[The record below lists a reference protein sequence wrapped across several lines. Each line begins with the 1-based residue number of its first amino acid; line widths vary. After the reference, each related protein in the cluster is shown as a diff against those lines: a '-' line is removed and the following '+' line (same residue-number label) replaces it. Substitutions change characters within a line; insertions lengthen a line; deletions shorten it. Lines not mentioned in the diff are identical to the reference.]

1 MSESTP
7 AKTISFE
14 TIEYSVANQVAHI
27 RLNRPDAAN
36 TLNLQLAQDLHQAVL
51 ACEDDSD
58 VRAVLLS
65 AEGKLF
71 CAGGDL
77 ASFAE
82 KGDAIS
88 EELKK
93 VTFYAHDAFIRLMR
107 MPAPVVT
114 AVNGAA
120 AGIGLSLA
128 LIGDYTIASSKASFT
143 SAYTAAGLSPDGG
156 CTSLLV
162 ELVGS
167 KRAKELMLLNR
178 RLSANEA
185 LDWGMIN
192 RVVEPEE
199 LAAAALEL
207 ATTFANGPTLAYGA
221 VKRLVSGAAKNN
233 IEAQMTSESRMIAAN
248 AKTKDGKEGIKAFL
262 EKRKPHFS
270 GR

>member
-1 MSESTP
+1 
-7 AKTISFE
+7 
-14 TIEYSVANQVAHI
+14 
-27 RLNRPDAAN
+27 
-36 TLNLQLAQDLHQAVL
+36 
-51 ACEDDSD
+51 
-58 VRAVLLS
+58 AVLLS
-65 AEGKLF
+65 ATGKLF

-93 VTFYAHDAFIRLMR
+93 VTFFAHDAFIRLMR

-128 LIGDYTIASSKASFT
+128 LIGDVTIASSKASFT

-162 ELVGS
+162 ELVGT
-167 KRAKELMLLNR
+167 KRAKELMLCNR
-178 RLSANEA
+178 RLSASEA

-192 RVVEPEE
+192 RVVEPEALE
-199 LAAAALEL
+199 SAALEL
-207 ATTFANGPTLAYGA
+207 ANTFAAGPTKAFGA
-221 VKRLVSGAAKNN
+221 VKRLVLSAAKNN

-248 AKTKDGKEGIKAFL
+248 AKTQDGKEGIAAFL
-262 EKRKPHFS
+262 EKRKPNFL
-270 GR
+270 GY

>member
-1 MSESTP
+1 MSESNH

-14 TIEYSVANQVAHI
+14 TIEYSVENQIAYI

-36 TLNLQLAQDLHQAVL
+36 TLNLQLAQELHQAVL
-51 ACEDDSD
+51 ACEEDRN

-65 AEGKLF
+65 ANGKLF

-77 ASFAE
+77 ASFAT
-82 KGDAIS
+82 KGEDIGQ
-88 EELKK
+88 ELKK
-93 VTFYAHDAFIRLMR
+93 VTFFAHDAFIRLMR
-107 MPAPVVT
+107 LPAPVVT

-120 AGIGLSLA
+120 AGIGLGLA

-167 KRAKELMLLNR
+167 KRARELMLLNR

-185 LDWGMIN
+185 LEWGMIN

-199 LAAAALEL
+199 LEAAALAL
-207 ATTFANGPTLAYGA
+207 ANTFANGPTKAYGA
-221 VKRLVSGAAKNN
+221 VKRLVSSAAKNN

-248 AKTKDGKEGIKAFL
+248 SKTKDGREGIAAFL
-262 EKRKPHFS
+262 EKRKPDFK

>member
-1 MSESTP
+1 MTANGSFSTINYHVEES
-7 AKTISFE
+7 I
-14 TIEYSVANQVAHI
+14 AHI

-36 TLNLQLAQDLHQAVL
+36 TLNLELAQELQSAVIS
-51 ACEDDSD
+51 AEEDDR

-71 CAGGDL
+71 CGGGDL

-107 MPAPVVT
+107 MRAPVVT

-120 AGIGLSLA
+120 AGIGLGLA
-128 LIGDYTIASSKASFT
+128 LVGDYVIASAKASFT

-162 ELVGS
+162 DLVGV
-167 KRAKELMLLNR
+167 KRAKELMLVNR
-178 RLSANEA
+178 RLRAEEA
-185 LDWGMIN
+185 LDWGLIN
-192 RVVEPEE
+192 RVVAPEE
-199 LAAAALEL
+199 LAPVAMEMAVQ
-207 ATTFANGPTLAYGA
+207 FANGPSKAFGS
-221 VKRLVSGAAKNN
+221 VKRLVLGAAKNS
-233 IEAQMTSESRMIAAN
+233 IEAQMISESRMIAAN
-248 AKTKDGKEGIKAFL
+248 AKTRDGREGVAAFL
-262 EKRKPHFS
+262 EKRKPEFT